1 MPSTH
6 PLEAFFPPENVAG
19 GASKPTI
26 SQAEATLGVR
36 FPPSYRSFLA
46 RFGAGFIR
54 NGFEVAGLFHHPD
67 KAAWLS
73 SMASKTGQLTEAE
86 WKYSV
91 SAAPTTPFSRPGP
104 PLWTHVVTRNL
115 QKRRINRGHIE
126 SRYVEISHDGSEA
139 AFLLDTGV
147 PEPESPVVVLG
158 PGWDFVLVAPDFNAF
173 VIRCSNRTLP
183 Y

>member
-1 MPSTH
+1 MGELT
-6 PLEAFFPPENVAG
+6 
-19 GASKPTI
+19 
-26 SQAEATLGVR
+26 VR
-36 FPPSYRSFLA
+36 
-46 RFGAGFIR
+46 
-54 NGFEVAGLFHHPD
+54 EVVPAVTNP
-67 KAAWLS
+67 
-73 SMASKTGQLTEAE
+73 MASKTRQLTEAE

-115 QKRRINRGHIE
+115 QKRRINRGHIV
-126 SRYVEISHDGSEA
+126 SRYVEISNDGSEA

-158 PGWDFVLVAPDFNAF
+158 PGWDFVLVAPYFNAF